1 MSKRRLNDDF
11 TVSGDEVVQLN
22 LKIAADLDLGGDSNQ
37 LLSILLS
44 KVKCLSYEKPH
55 VQAQVQ
61 VVAIAVVVQ
70 GVLGC
75 RFHIDSGIST
85 FVAR

>member
-1 MSKRRLNDDF
+1 M
-11 TVSGDEVVQLN
+11 
-22 LKIAADLDLGGDSNQ
+22 
-37 LLSILLS
+37 
-44 KVKCLSYEKPH
+44 
-55 VQAQVQ
+55 QAQVQ

-75 RFHIDSGIST
+75 RFHIDNGIST